1 MSVFDDV
8 LSAFGI
14 TASNLLKAVDP
25 TATPTN
31 VAATDATTAGA
42 TILTKIVGGQT
53 IVPFT
58 SSNSAWT
65 IPLGVTR
72 MFAGVINGGNKGTTG
87 STSTGGTAAG
97 GTGGLDGG
105 YIWGELTVSSI
116 VAATGTLITGVS
128 NTSGIDRIEGSY
140 LTSSQPGQGGNGGQ
154 ANSATPAG
162 SAGTSGTSSR
172 AGIGGAG
179 GAGRNTSGTATA
191 GGNGVNGTST
201 APVYGGSGGGGG
213 GGAAGSTASTY
224 TGGQGGDGGFPGG
237 GSGGGGGA
245 AGQQAI
251 GTKTG
256 GAPGTPGN
264 GLVVI
269 VYQ

>member
-105 YIWGELTVSSI
+105 YIWGELTLTGLTAGTDTLNITVGAAAGSPGGTGGVSSI
-116 VAATGTLITGVS
+116 VAVHG
-128 NTSGIDRIEGSY
+128 NTHHGCVEHVRDRSDRRV
-140 LTSSQPGQGGNGGQ
+140 LSHLL
-154 ANSATPAG
+154 PAG
-162 SAGTSGTSSR
+162 ARREWR
-172 AGIGGAG
+172 AGELCH
-179 GAGRNTSGTATA
+179 
-191 GGNGVNGTST
+191 
-201 APVYGGSGGGGG
+201 PCW
-213 GGAAGSTASTY
+213 
-224 TGGQGGDGGFPGG
+224 
-237 GSGGGGGA
+237 
-245 AGQQAI
+245 
-251 GTKTG
+251 
-256 GAPGTPGN
+256 
-264 GLVVI
+264 
-269 VYQ
+269 